1 MKKVLITGYNGYIG
15 SHLTDL
21 LQDDYELYGIDFA
34 GPPKDGLGIHSS
46 QDDIRDE
53 WFEMNGRF
61 DTIVHLA
68 AMVRVNESVRKPSLY
83 YDVNINGLKNILDHC
98 DYGNFIFASTGA
110 AEKPISPYAISKLA
124 GEHLVREKCDYLRV
138 SHTIFR
144 FYNVIGSAGFPPTNP
159 DGLFYNLIKAKETG
173 VFNLYG
179 NDYNTPD
186 GTPIRDYVHV
196 MEICNAIKLAIEKP
210 SCILGAEVT
219 PLVEN
224 LGHGKGHSV
233 LEMANTFQKV
243 NNCSFK
249 INTCQKRPG
258 DLEYSVLADVSPYMQ
273 ELYSFEELMKL

>member
-1 MKKVLITGYNGYIG
+1 MLFR
-15 SHLTDL
+15 S
-21 LQDDYELYGIDFA
+21 
-34 GPPKDGLGIHSS
+34 
-46 QDDIRDE
+46 
-53 WFEMNGRF
+53 
-61 DTIVHLA
+61 
-68 AMVRVNESVRKPSLY
+68 
-83 YDVNINGLKNILDHC
+83 LDHC

-210 SCILGAEVT
+210 SCVIGAEVA

-224 LGHGKGHSV
+224 LGTGVGYSV
-233 LEMANTFQKV
+233 KSMAETFQEV

-249 INTCQKRPG
+249 IKIGRAH
-258 DLEYSVLADVSPYMQ
+258 V
-273 ELYSFEELMKL
+273 